1 MAGWSLYVKDGA
13 PKFAYNFFDQ
23 EYYYVESSEKLPA
36 GKVNVRYHFD
46 FTDKKPGGGGTG
58 RLYINDKLVGE
69 GRIDKTVPN
78 IFAADE
84 TMDIGADLAMP
95 VTDDYPEGAGNKFQG
110 TINWVRVDLE
120 DDDVS
125 HLVPDD
131 QKYKA
136 VIGRQ

>member
-1 MAGWSLYVKDGA
+1 M
-13 PKFAYNFFDQ
+13 
-23 EYYYVESSEKLPA
+23 

-69 GRIDKTVPN
+69 GRIDQTVPN

-95 VTDDYPEGAGNKFQG
+95 VTDDYPEGEGNKFQG

-125 HLVPDD
+125 HLVPED